1 MLAPMNN
8 TYNSWLE
15 VSQDALLYNLTQ
27 FEKLLAPHIQ
37 VMPVIKSNAYGHGLV
52 EVAQLLE
59 PKVEYFGVVFLEEAL
74 QLRQAGITKPILVF
88 STMTHNKEAVIQG
101 IQQRIS
107 FTVYNEESY
116 KRLEEIAETTHQTA
130 LIHINVDTG
139 MTRLGFNQNEH
150 KTYINKMCHSPNIK
164 IQGIYSHFSS
174 ADNEFR
180 YTNLQCKRFEEAVQ
194 ATKQVYEGLEYQ
206 HILNT
211 PGAMLGFQVGNIAR
225 IGLGIYGLIPSELSL
240 EQAHKIQQSFRL
252 KPALEWKT
260 KIIQIREVGE
270 ETSVGY
276 GRSYITARNETLA
289 ILPVG
294 YANGY
299 SRELSNCGE
308 VLINGVRCK
317 VRGRICMNNTIIDVS
332 HISDIQEQNEVVLV
346 GKSRTDT
353 ITVAEIAQ
361 KTNTVPAEVI
371 TTIDTNTPR
380 VYG

>member
-1 MLAPMNN
+1 MNHHH
-8 TYNSWLE
+8 NSWLE
-15 VSQDALLYNLTQ
+15 VSQDALLHNLAE
-27 FEKLLAPHIQ
+27 FEKFLAPHIR

-52 EVAQLLE
+52 EVAQCLE
-59 PKVEYFGVVFLEEAL
+59 PKVEYFGVVFVEEAL
-74 QLRQAGITKPILVF
+74 KIREAGVKTPILVF
-88 STMTHNKEAVIQG
+88 STMTHNKEAIIRA
-101 IQQRIS
+101 IQQNIT
-107 FTVYNEESY
+107 FTIYNEESY
-116 KRLEEIAETTHQTA
+116 EHLEKIAEQIQQPA

-139 MTRLGFNQNEH
+139 MTRLGFKQDEH
-150 KTYINKMCHSPNIK
+150 KVYINKMCHSPNIK

-180 YTNLQCKRFEEAVQ
+180 YTNLQCKRFEEMVQ
-194 ATKQVYEGLEYQ
+194 ATTQVYQGLEYQ

-240 EQAHKIQQSFRL
+240 EQAHKIKNTFRL

-276 GRSYITARNETLA
+276 GRSYITAHNETLA

-294 YANGY
+294 YADGY
-299 SRELSNCGE
+299 SRALSNCGE

-317 VRGRICMNNTIIDVS
+317 VRGRICMNNTIVDVS
-332 HISDIQEQNEVVLV
+332 HIPNIQEQDEVVLI
-346 GKSRTDT
+346 GKSKADAITAEEMADT
-353 ITVAEIAQ
+353 IHS
-361 KTNTVPAEVI
+361 VPAEVI
-371 TTIDTNTPR
+371 TAIDTATPR
-380 VYG
+380 IYV